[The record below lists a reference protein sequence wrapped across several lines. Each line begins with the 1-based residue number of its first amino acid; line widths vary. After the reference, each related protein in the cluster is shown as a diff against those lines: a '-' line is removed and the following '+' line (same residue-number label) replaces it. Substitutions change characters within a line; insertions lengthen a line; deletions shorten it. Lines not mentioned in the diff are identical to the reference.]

1 LSKEGEKSV
10 LSIRNAAALT
20 HVLDGPIDPKLKL
33 QLQRRYYQ
41 LAEYDLA
48 DIAYFLIVRPGDAEA
63 DIIRELGF
71 SPLMNLVEEVR
82 FPSPDFEPSWE
93 CIEDHGG
100 WFELTYILS
109 DDGFG
114 YVLLVQDAEGVDPDL
129 LALCRQY
136 ASM

>member
-1 LSKEGEKSV
+1 L
-10 LSIRNAAALT
+10 LIIRNATAMT
-20 HVLDGPIDPKLKL
+20 DVLDAADPDLKL
-33 QLQRRYYQ
+33 LLQRRRDQ

-48 DIAYFLIVRPGDAEA
+48 DIAHFLIVRPGDVEA

-114 YVLLVQDAEGVDPDL
+114 YVLFVQDADGVDPGL

-136 ASM
+136 SM